1 MAFSYFSLSLSVVVV
16 VVVVVDIVGCSLYG
30 MSSR

>member
-1 MAFSYFSLSLSVVVV
+1 MVFTFFSLSLSVVVV
-16 VVVVVDIVGCSLYG
+16 VVVVFDMVGCSLNG

>member
-16 VVVVVDIVGCSLYG
+16 VVVVVDIVGCPLNG
-30 MSSR
+30 LSSR

>member
-16 VVVVVDIVGCSLYG
+16 VVVVVDIVGCSLNG